1 MLISK
6 QPDAN
11 NVFDD
16 RAAKAAP
23 SHILAVGGNFC
34 GHPKT

>member
-23 SHILAVGGNFC
+23 SHILAVSID
-34 GHPKT
+34 